1 MRISD
6 WSSDVCSS
14 DLRFQDHLVLL
25 NDSHAADALVV
36 GYGRVVGR
44 HQADDVLVAALFENV
59 DPHMSVEEPVSFL
72 FPGQALD
79 DGRLDDADFA
89 DGGSDLAVL
98 DRPPHWFGHGAQKLD
113 LAKRNSQAGPF
124 KGQFDFAR
132 RSEEHTSELQS

>member
-14 DLRFQDHLVLL
+14 DL
-25 NDSHAADALVV
+25 
-36 GYGRVVGR
+36 VVGR

-72 FPGQALD
+72 FPGQAHD

-98 DRPPHWFGHGAQKLD
+98 DRPPHWFGHGAQK
-113 LAKRNSQAGPF
+113 
-124 KGQFDFAR
+124 
-132 RSEEHTSELQS
+132 RSEEHTSELQSLMRISYAVFCLKNKNYNHTANH

>member
-36 GYGRVVGR
+36 GYGLVVGR

-72 FPGQALD
+72 FPGQAHD
-79 DGRLDDADFA
+79 DGRLDYADFA
-89 DGGSDLAVL
+89 D
-98 DRPPHWFGHGAQKLD
+98 
-113 LAKRNSQAGPF
+113 
-124 KGQFDFAR
+124 
-132 RSEEHTSELQS
+132 RSEESPVGKECVRTCRLRWWQSL